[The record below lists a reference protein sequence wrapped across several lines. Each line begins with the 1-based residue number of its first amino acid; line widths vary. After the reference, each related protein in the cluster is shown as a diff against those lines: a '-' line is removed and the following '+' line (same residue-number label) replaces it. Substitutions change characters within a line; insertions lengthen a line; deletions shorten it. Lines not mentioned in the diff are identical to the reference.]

1 MKTKKVGTITL
12 SDKVRVTD
20 PCYDIDTWCAGT
32 LDNVLPGEFNCSY
45 NHDTKKWFNDKK
57 YERVTAIEVHHKD
70 YPNIKATEYMKDI
83 DVGVDSGQAGI
94 FDFEMFSDVCSDDE
108 RKEKFYDTV
117 CDLTS
122 YDTDA
127 EYVSFPQ
134 SEYYDEKFKDY
145 KDALDLDNI
154 VDNTLSFSM
163 IRNNLLKKGFAVNEL
178 YYEFTDKYFEYLQDR
193 MRREQACKDIPCG
206 NTIYDKGLV
215 SASGDG
221 DGGYACFVG
230 RNESG
235 QIVAIKIDYYPDY
248 DKLLNCK
255 EQENERNCY

>member
-1 MKTKKVGTITL
+1 METKNVGTITL

-45 NHDTKKWFNDKK
+45 NHDAKKWFNGET
-57 YERVTAIEVHHKD
+57 YERVTAIEAHHKD

-108 RKEKFYDTV
+108 LKEKFYNEV

-122 YDTDA
+122 CDIEA

-134 SEYYDEKFKDY
+134 SEYYNEKFKDY
-145 KDALDLDNI
+145 KDVLDLDNT
-154 VDNTLSFSM
+154 VYMFFSI
-163 IRNNLLKKGFAVNEL
+163 IRNKLLKNGFAENEL
-178 YYEFTDKYFEYLQDR
+178 YYEFTNKYFEYLNDR

-206 NTIYDKGLV
+206 NTIYGKGLV

-221 DGGYACFVG
+221 DGSYACFVG
-230 RNESG
+230 RNDAG

-248 DKLLNCK
+248 DLLEEMDNTEEIDK
-255 EQENERNCY
+255 DI